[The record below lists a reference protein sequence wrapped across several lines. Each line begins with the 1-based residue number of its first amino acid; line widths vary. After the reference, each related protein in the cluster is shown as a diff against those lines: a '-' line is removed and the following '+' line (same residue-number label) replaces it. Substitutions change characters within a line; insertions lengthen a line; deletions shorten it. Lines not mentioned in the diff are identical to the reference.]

1 MPEIRETKLPG
12 VGIAFDFRTHAGDH
26 VGVISRLSGR
36 REVIVFD
43 RHDPDAVATRI
54 ELSGGESA
62 ALAEL
67 LGGTRIT
74 AQLAALSAEIEGLF
88 VDWLPLPSSFVP
100 VTIAA
105 TEMRTRTG
113 ASVIAVIRGGD
124 AIPAPGP
131 ETELHA
137 DDTVVL
143 VGTRDGIADA
153 GRLLAP
159 PS

>member
-12 VGIAFDFRTHAGDH
+12 VGLEYDFRSDAGDH
-26 VGVISRLSGR
+26 VGVVSRHSGR
-36 REVIVFD
+36 REVVVYD
-43 RHDPDAVATRI
+43 PDDPDAVATRI
-54 ELSGGESA
+54 ELTSGEAA

-88 VDWLPLPSSFVP
+88 VDWLPLPPDFSP
-100 VTIAA
+100 ITIAD

-113 ASVIAVIRGGD
+113 SSVIAVIREGR

-131 ETELHA
+131 DDELVA
-137 DDTVVL
+137 GDTVVL
-143 VGTRDGIADA
+143 VGTKDGIGEA
-153 GRLLAP
+153 GRLLGG
-159 PS
+159 S

>member
-12 VGIAFDFRTHAGDH
+12 VGIEYDFRTDTGDH
-26 VGVISRLSGR
+26 VGVISRSSGR

-43 RHDPDAVATRI
+43 RHDPDAVAVRV
-54 ELSGGESA
+54 ELSSAESA
-62 ALAEL
+62 SLAEL

-88 VDWLPLPSSFVP
+88 VDWLPLPASFRP
-100 VTIAA
+100 VSIAD

-113 ASVIAVIRGGD
+113 ASVIAIIRGGT

-131 ETELHA
+131 DAELQA

-143 VGTRDGIADA
+143 VGTRDGIAGA
-153 GRLLAP
+153 GRLLAA